1 MFRTLQISLIKG
13 HVNATTSRFFYFT
26 AVALICVL
34 SLQLTACGSTST
46 SQGSGQTTPQIT
58 SPTPTSEAS
67 PTPTQA
73 SQPTPIPTQASQPT
87 PPPTLV
93 PSDPTA
99 FVIHED
105 GGSLSFPIDG
115 SFAPLPIH
123 LSNESNTSGNNC
135 CAPLNWSATVDPQG
149 SWLSLSQ
156 YSGSV
161 PAGANQDILVHF
173 SIANLCSQQYTGT
186 VTFTTP
192 LKADRSN
199 HYVDIFL
206 DLTSTSS
213 VPLCVTPS
221 PSPSST
227 AT

>member
-46 SQGSGQTTPQIT
+46 SQGSGQTSPQIT

-73 SQPTPIPTQASQPT
+73 SQPTPTPTQASQPT

-99 FVIHED
+99 FVVHRD
-105 GGSLSFPIDG
+105 GGDFTFPDSNG
-115 SFAPLPIH
+115 SFAPQQIQLD
-123 LSNESNTSGNNC
+123 NNSNTSIENC
-135 CAPLNWSATVDPQG
+135 CAPLSWSAKVD
-149 SWLSLSQ
+149 SDWLSLSQ

-161 PAGANQDILVHF
+161 RAGKTLYIFVQV
-173 SIANLCSQQYTGT
+173 SIANLCSQQYNGKVTITTADGT
-186 VTFTTP
+186 Q
-192 LKADRSN
+192 
-199 HYVDIFL
+199 HYVNIIL
-206 DLTSTSS
+206 DLSSTSS
-213 VPLCVTPS
+213 VPPCVTPS